1 MKTTVLLS
9 FSLLL
14 STLLAGPAA
23 ANADLSQYQPLLE
36 RQQYRKLQQQLA
48 AVPDFAKQPH
58 LQLLHYKA
66 MLSLGD
72 DEALEP
78 LLEQQRQQY
87 PADAE
92 LFYLSA
98 ANKFNL
104 AQAGS
109 LFSAP
114 GRAKAGLALLQQA
127 IALQPDELKY
137 QQALVSFYAAAP
149 GIAGGDI
156 DEANK
161 VAIAIAAKDSVQG
174 ALAKAKVL
182 QQDDVKKALA
192 LLKSAIEQQ
201 PQQAELLQNY
211 ATLLSQDKQYQQASR
226 YHQQAAA
233 LFTEPGK
240 QYESLYQ
247 VGRLA
252 AVEGIDLDNGV
263 QALSRFVDF
272 YQGSDHPS
280 YPWALLRL
288 AQIQLKTQNKAAA
301 EQTIAP
307 LLANEPAQ
315 KNLRNELKT
324 FIKQL
329 KG

>member
-1 MKTTVLLS
+1 MKTTFLLS
-9 FSLLL
+9 LLMSALL
-14 STLLAGPAA
+14 SGAVAA
-23 ANADLSQYQPLLE
+23 ETDLSPYQPLLE
-36 RQQYRKLQQQLA
+36 RQQYRKLQQQLS
-48 AVPDFAKQPH
+48 AVPDFASQPQ
-58 LQLLHYKA
+58 LQLLHYKT
-66 MLSLGD
+66 MLSLGE

-78 LLEQQRQQY
+78 LLEAQRKQY

-127 IALQPDELKY
+127 IALQPDEIKY

-156 DEANK
+156 DEAHK
-161 VAIAIAAKDSVQG
+161 VAEAIAKKDGVQG
-174 ALAKAKVL
+174 VLAKAKVL
-182 QQDDVKKALA
+182 QQDDVKKALQ
-192 LLKSAIEQQ
+192 LLKTAIEQQ
-201 PQQAELLQNY
+201 PQQAELLQSY
-211 ATLLSQDKQYQQASR
+211 ATLLSQDKQHQQASN

-247 VGRLA
+247 VGRLV
-252 AVEGIDLDNGV
+252 AVEGIEPDKGA
-263 QALSRFVDF
+263 QALSRFIEFFRD
-272 YQGSDHPS
+272 SDHPS
-280 YPWALLRL
+280 YAWALLRL
-288 AQIQLKTQNKAAA
+288 AQIQLKSQNKAAA

-307 LLANEPAQ
+307 LLAKEPAQ